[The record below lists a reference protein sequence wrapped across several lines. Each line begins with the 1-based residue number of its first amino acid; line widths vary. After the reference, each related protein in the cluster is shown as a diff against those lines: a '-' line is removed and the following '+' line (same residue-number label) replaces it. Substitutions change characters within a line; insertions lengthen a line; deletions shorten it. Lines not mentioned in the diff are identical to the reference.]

1 VTFFGFSAIVVGM
14 GNPAGVKRDFA
25 ALERRRFRALRLL
38 DKGHS
43 EAEVARRVGVHRQS
57 VNRWQQLAT
66 ASGLESLRRAG
77 RAGRKARLMAA
88 QLGQLEKAL
97 QRGPE
102 ALGYETN
109 LWTAARVADLIESEF
124 GVTYH
129 PSHVWRLLGQLGWS
143 CQRPASR
150 AIERDEAA
158 IRRWKRVT
166 WPALKKKPKKKGA
179 RSSSLTRAA

>member
-1 VTFFGFSAIVVGM
+1 M
-14 GNPAGVKRDFA
+14 GNPAGVKRDFV

-57 VNRWQQLAT
+57 VNRWQQQVSAAGAET
-66 ASGLESLRRAG
+66 LRHPG
-77 RAGRKARLMAA
+77 RAGRKPRLTAA
-88 QLGQLEKAL
+88 QLEQLEKAL
-97 QRGPE
+97 LRGPE

-109 LWTAARVADLIESEF
+109 LWSAGRVADLIESEF
-124 GVTYH
+124 GVAYH

-143 CQRPASR
+143 CQRPTSR

-179 RSSSLTRAA
+179 RWSASTKAG